1 MSTALEPWYAIAT
14 PHEDI
19 RMGRLDEAIFAANV
33 WAVVEGSDAA
43 PVGRASAAIAR
54 SARFGVEIGSW
65 FECPLHPME
74 TDMER
79 FGYRSGMCPQ
89 AERASREVINLP
101 THRRVGEGDLRRTLE
116 FVRKVCRP
124 AEG

>member
-1 MSTALEPWYAIAT
+1 MQPQWDAPLVRFPLRVANKAEAL
-14 PHEDI
+14 
-19 RMGRLDEAIFAANV
+19 
-33 WAVVEGSDAA
+33 
-43 PVGRASAAIAR
+43 AR

-124 AEG
+124 AEV

>member
-1 MSTALEPWYAIAT
+1 MCSGRPPRWAIACRRSSPSGT
-14 PHEDI
+14 
-19 RMGRLDEAIFAANV
+19 RLCC
-33 WAVVEGSDAA
+33 DA
-43 PVGRASAAIAR
+43 
-54 SARFGVEIGSW
+54 
-65 FECPLHPME
+65 PME
-74 TDMER
+74 TDMDR

-124 AEG
+124 AEP